1 MFSNEIKI
9 ENLKIFA
16 HHGLYAQEKNGQN
29 FILNITLGLN
39 FNQAAKFDNL
49 NCTINYD
56 KFCKF
61 VELVFVKFRF
71 KLLESAAKFLTEQIL
86 LKFDKLKFVVV
97 EISKE
102 RAVFKSNCAVKCVK
116 VKMVNCWHTAYL
128 GLGSNLGKRLKNLLV
143 SINLFKLEPKI
154 KIVKVSTIFKNK
166 AYGRVM
172 ADFYNCVIKLKTLFN
187 PFELLEFGFEIEK
200 KLSRVRLVKWGPRT
214 IDVDILF
221 FDNLILN
228 TRNLIIPHPEILNR
242 SFVLNPMAELAPYF
256 IHPTVNKN
264 MLELASALNKK

>member
-39 FNQAAKFDNL
+39 FNQAAKFDDL

-56 KFCKF
+56 KFCRF
-61 VELVFVKFRF
+61 VELIFVKFRF

-102 RAVFKSNCAVKCVK
+102 RAVFKSK
-116 VKMVNCWHTAYL
+116 HTAYL